1 MQNFRWIGERKLVR
15 TESPLYRFT
24 YTNIAA
30 NETKSQDLLYTAPYS
45 KYAPFNFFQIVNNSD
60 LDMIVKLGE
69 NTLLSPKG
77 SVRSVDD
84 ESIKAF
90 YNFQI
95 TNNNATNSVGIVEV
109 LVQKTISDNALLR
122 KLVMK

>member
-1 MQNFRWIGERKLVR
+1 MQNFRWIGERKLIR
-15 TESPLYRFT
+15 SESPLYRFT
-24 YTNIAA
+24 YTNITAG
-30 NETKSQDLLYTAPYS
+30 ETKSQDLLYTSPYS

-60 LDMIVKLGE
+60 TDLTVKLGE
-69 NTLLSPKG
+69 NTLLAPKG

-95 TNNNATNSVGIVEV
+95 TNSSGSNSTGTVEV

-122 KLVMK
+122 QLVKK